1 MVNELEKKLKCKFR
15 KALRENAGGNV
26 VDELLAILKED
37 YILLARV
44 PLSCRDCFNYHQ
56 RKGWPSDF
64 CVKKQEYIQDC
75 NCAYNCDGFVSGKES
90 ARRSL
95 AYVHSELTDE
105 WIIE

>member
-44 PLSCRDCFNYHQ
+44 PLSCRDCVNYHY
-56 RKGWPSDF
+56 RSGYPSDW
-64 CVKKQEYIQDC
+64 CVHRQKYIRDFR
-75 NCAYNCDGFVSGKES
+75 CAYNCKHFLSGDEE
-90 ARRSL
+90 ARKSIARL
-95 AYVHSELTDE
+95 HADLTDE
-105 WIIE
+105 WII